1 MAKSLKQTSEI
12 DWNELKDRLHRQ
24 AELYGLQT
32 GTDSLQLQWMRLFS
46 FFQDS
51 TEGMLLLDASGKVLM
66 ANRTCQ
72 QLFGKSQAELL
83 ELTIFDLLPLKEE
96 VAREPLTWLKAA
108 ASMGLYHTGD
118 SVRNRRSFAIRQL
131 KVEEMDEQI
140 AVQVYIREVTELVRQ
155 TEFESEQMAMLLQML
170 SHSREP
176 FILLDASLTLFE
188 FNDAANRMMHA
199 ITGRYMKKGQSFLD
213 YATPGRAKE
222 KGWQIFREVL
232 SGLVVERE
240 MKVPSPLGGSTITW
254 LLTYQPLYDAYGEM
268 AGVFIGGTDQT
279 RERGWQQLLVEQGER
294 LAAWEQGHDMA
305 LCLLDGNYK
314 IRYVGGGLSDWLG
327 MEGKRLEGSSIRKY
341 LVNKDQL
348 TELEAKRETEPEK
361 PFVAVWEMA
370 NIHKKRFRIKVQAR
384 FEPAADKE
392 GLLGLHM
399 QRTDDLDLIRQ
410 LELAYEILSSGSFGD
425 SVKCFVLFSGDG
437 QVLFQGL
444 QPFAEM
450 TDLADLQRVL
460 RYLGKQPATLMRQWD
475 EVQRAPMRF
484 KSNNDTGVDEWVL
497 AQRTDVSGV
506 AVMVLAGLDLA
517 ASKQVPILAN
527 TVERLRQKLDGLMTE
542 NRKWQLAFDLLRG
555 VFDAVSWEY
564 EVAKEQFQFVTPA
577 SKMLFGRNEGTIKL
591 QDLKAHIHPADVR
604 LFMELISKAP
614 EAAALMQGWLR
625 VRNQD
630 DSFDAW
636 HYSLSA
642 SDRTGFWK
650 GIWYRPMEAEASL
663 SLEHFLG
670 FSRFLDDIGWGALVL
685 DKQLRLEHASA
696 LAIEWLQLPEGWNL
710 SAFESLEVVKNTRLA
725 AEVCG
730 YREAGS
736 LYEFEYFNAYSQ
748 KWLFVWIYTTQSIR
762 AVYMQLMK

>member
-1 MAKSLKQTSEI
+1 MAKWHKQTSEI
-12 DWNELKDRLHRQ
+12 DWDELKDRLHRQ

-32 GTDSLQLQWMRLFS
+32 GTSSLQLQWLRLFS

-51 TEGMLLLDASGKVLM
+51 TEGMLLLDESGQVLM
-66 ANRTCQ
+66 ANRAGQ

-83 ELTIFDLLPLKEE
+83 ECTVFDLLPLKEE

-108 ASMGLYHTGD
+108 ASMGLYNTGD

-131 KVEEMDEQI
+131 KVEEMDERI
-140 AVQVYIREVTELVRQ
+140 AIQVYIREVTELVRQ
-155 TEFESEQMAMLLQML
+155 TEFESDQLAMLLQML

-188 FNDAANRMMHA
+188 FNDAANRMMYA
-199 ITGRYMKKGQSFLD
+199 ITGRYMKKGLSFLD

-240 MKVPSPLGGSTITW
+240 IQLPSPLGGSTNTW

-268 AGVFIGGTDQT
+268 AGVFISGTDQT
-279 RERGWQQLLVEQGER
+279 LERGWQHLLAEQGER
-294 LAAWEQGHDMA
+294 LAAWEQGHDSA
-305 LCLLDGNYK
+305 LCLLDGNFK
-314 IRYVGGGLSDWLG
+314 IRYVGGGLAEWLG

-348 TELEAKRETEPEK
+348 TEWVANRETEPGR
-361 PFVAVWEMA
+361 PFTAIWEMA
-370 NIHKKRFRIKVQAR
+370 NVHNKRFRIKVQAR
-384 FEPAADKE
+384 LDPATDGK

-410 LELAYEILSSGSFGD
+410 LELAYEILSAGSFGD
-425 SVKCFVLFSGDG
+425 SVKYFVLFGRDG
-437 QVLFQGL
+437 QALLQGL
-444 QPFAEM
+444 QPFVEM
-450 TDLADLQRVL
+450 RDLVDLNGVL
-460 RYLGKQPATLMRQWD
+460 RFLGKQPKTVMRQWD
-475 EVQRAPMRF
+475 EVMRAPMRF
-484 KSNNDTGVDEWVL
+484 KSKFRTDVDEWILV
-497 AQRTDVSGV
+497 QRTDVSGV
-506 AVMVLAGLDLA
+506 SVMVLAGLDVA
-517 ASKQVPILAN
+517 ATKQVPVLEH
-527 TVERLRQKLDGLMTE
+527 TVERLRQKLHGLMTE
-542 NRKWQLAFDLLRG
+542 NRKWQLAFELLRG
-555 VFDAVSWEY
+555 VFDSVSWEY
-564 EVAKEQFQFVTPA
+564 EIANEQFQFVTPA
-577 SKMLFGRNEGTIKL
+577 SKMLFGRNEGTIQL
-591 QDLKAHIHPADVR
+591 QDLEAHIHPADVR
-604 LFMELISKAP
+604 LFMSLLAKAP
-614 EAAALMQGWLR
+614 ETTALAQGWMR

-642 SDRTGFWK
+642 SDRPGFWK
-650 GIWYRPMEAEASL
+650 GIWYRPMEAEVNL

-670 FSRFLDDIGWGALVL
+670 FSRFLDDIGWGTLVL
-685 DKQLRLEHASA
+685 DKQLRLEHAST
-696 LAIEWLQLPEGWNL
+696 LAIAWLQLPEGWNL
-710 SAFESLEVVKNTRLA
+710 SPFESLEVVKNTRLA

-736 LYEFEYFNAYSQ
+736 LYQFEYYNAYAQ
-748 KWLFVWIYTTQSIR
+748 KWLFVWIYTTQNIR